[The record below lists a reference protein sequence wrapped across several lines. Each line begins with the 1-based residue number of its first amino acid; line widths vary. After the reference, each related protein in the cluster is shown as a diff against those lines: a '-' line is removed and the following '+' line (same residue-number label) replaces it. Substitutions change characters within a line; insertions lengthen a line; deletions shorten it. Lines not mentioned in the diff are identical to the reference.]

1 MPRNLTIQCPEAP
14 PVSLPPGY
22 VRETY
27 TIKVITPIFGGGVET
42 GRNDLITPFRV
53 PAIRGHL
60 RFWWRATS
68 GVRAAKTIAELRQLE
83 GAIWGTTRDAEGKP
97 RESRV
102 SLEVDQPAGNGT
114 PWNHPTHISETLSY
128 VFGMLTGDNAVVECV
143 SYSQPFRLTVTCPE
157 SLAGQVR
164 VAMWAWTNFGGL
176 GARTRRGCGALV
188 CTRVEPDPGDK
199 YPLFSPKS
207 AKIEDLKAWYSGWT
221 EPFADPINP
230 NLAKVPAL
238 AESLLVVPTPQ
249 GAAPPPAMDAWKRAI
264 EVFREF
270 RQGENVGR
278 DPRPGPG
285 PVSATNLPGQ
295 SRWPEPDA
303 VQRLIPR
310 PGWTWGHPIRPLH
323 DGFPRAAFGLPI
335 QFTFKERSQ
344 TPTAKLT
351 AVETDR
357 MASPIIVRPLGI
369 GPYNAVPAILRLSV
383 ADLDAARLE
392 EMQGLK
398 RTWPITVNQIQD
410 PSLRGYTDS
419 PMGGSTPR
427 SSSGSAL
434 EAFLAFAQEGD
445 FKEVYP

>member
-42 GRNDLITPFRV
+42 GRNDPITPFRV

-83 GAIWGTTRDAEGKP
+83 GELWGTTRDADGKP

-164 VAMWAWTNFGGL
+164 VALWAWTNFGGL

-188 CTRVEPDPGDK
+188 CTRVEPDLGGQ

-207 AKIEDLKAWYSGWT
+207 AKTEDLKEWYSGWAQL
-221 EPFADPINP
+221 FAGTIDAS
-230 NLAKVPAL
+230 LAKVPAL
-238 AESLLVVPTPQ
+238 AESLLVFPSQ
-249 GAAPPPAMDAWKRAI
+249 APGSAMDAWKQAI
-264 EVFREF
+264 KVFREF
-270 RQGENVGR
+270 RQGANVGR
-278 DPRPGPG
+278 DPAGSG
-285 PVSATNLPGQ
+285 NNFPGQ

-303 VQRLIPR
+303 VQRLIPS
-310 PGWTWGHPIRPLH
+310 PGWTWGHPIRTAH
-323 DGFPRAAFGLPI
+323 DGFPKAAFGLPI
-335 QFTFKERSQ
+335 QFTFKERPNK
-344 TPTAKLT
+344 PTAKLT

-357 MASPIIVRPLGI
+357 MASPIIARPLAI
-369 GPYNAVPAILRLSV
+369 GGYRQNQAVPAILRLSV

-392 EMQGLK
+392 QMQGGSG
-398 RTWPITVNQIQD
+398 TWTIAANQIQD
-410 PSLRGYTDS
+410 SGLSTYPAS
-419 PMGGSTPR
+419 PMGGSPPR
-427 SSSGSAL
+427 STSGSAL
-434 EAFLAFAQEGD
+434 EAFLAYA
-445 FKEVYP
+445 KECGFEEVHP